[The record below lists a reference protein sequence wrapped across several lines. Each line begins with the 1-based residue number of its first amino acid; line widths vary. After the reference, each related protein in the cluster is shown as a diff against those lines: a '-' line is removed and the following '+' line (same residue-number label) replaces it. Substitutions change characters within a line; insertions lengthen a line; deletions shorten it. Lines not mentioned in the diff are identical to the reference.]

1 MQRLFIDNFTVSG
14 LMRLTLKA
22 IAAGMLCLCITAAS
36 HAAEYYV
43 APDGNNSGP
52 GGRHSPWRSI
62 GFALRH
68 ANPGD
73 TVYLREGRYNEAV
86 HMPHSGSRGH
96 GMITLRNYPFE
107 TAVIDGTGLYVNHGE
122 QGLVTIADR
131 SHVRIQGL
139 HLTNFHSDDES
150 VPMGI
155 FVTGAGENIEL
166 IDNHISAIETRKA
179 GCDGNA
185 LGIAVY
191 GRRSDA
197 PLRDIRIA
205 GNEVSHLKTGCSES
219 MSING
224 NVTDFEIVG
233 NSVHDN
239 NNIGID
245 VIGHEGMARDPAV
258 DIARNGVIADNIVYN
273 ITSAANSAYP
283 DGEMAAGGIYVD
295 GGYNIVIER
304 NRVFASDMGIELAS
318 EHAGKATRNVLVRN
332 NLIYNNH
339 RVGLSIGGYAP
350 DVGGTVDC
358 RIVHNTFY
366 KNDTAMSWGGE
377 VVIQYNARDNV
388 FENNIVYANAQA
400 VFINYYVESTERPLT
415 SDRNLFYT
423 EAGRYAGQWQWRG
436 KHYDDMS
443 GYARVSGNDG
453 SSLFGHPRKVS
464 ARFVPDFARRQQT
477 GPRVV
482 PRGHGEGALRDTGYA
497 AAAAGTSDFGAYE
510 YY

>member
-1 MQRLFIDNFTVSG
+1 MQTESRYNPRTPG
-14 LMRLTLKA
+14 LMRLALKA
-22 IAAGMLCLCITAAS
+22 VAASVLCLCITAAS

-43 APDGNNSGP
+43 APHGNNDNAGSQ
-52 GGRHSPWRSI
+52 RAPWRSI
-62 GFALRH
+62 EFALRH
-68 ANPGD
+68 AHAGD
-73 TVYLREGRYNEAV
+73 TVYLRAGRYREAV
-86 HMPHSGSRGH
+86 RMPRSGSREN

-107 TAVIDGTGLYVNHGE
+107 TAVIDGSGLRVAHGE
-122 QGLVTIADR
+122 QGLITVADR
-131 SHVRIQGL
+131 SYVRIQGL
-139 HLTNFHSDDES
+139 QIANFHSDDES

-155 FVTGAGENIEL
+155 FVTGAGAHIEL
-166 IDNHISAIETRKA
+166 IDNHISAIETRKS

-205 GNEVSHLKTGCSES
+205 GNEVTRLKTGCSES
-219 MSING
+219 ISING
-224 NVTDFEIVG
+224 NVTDFEVVG
-233 NSVHDN
+233 NAVHDN

-258 DIARNGVIADNIVYN
+258 DIARNGVIADNTVYN
-273 ITSAANSAYP
+273 ITSSANSAYP

-295 GGYNIVIER
+295 GGRDIVIER
-304 NRVFASDMGIELAS
+304 NRVFANDIGIELAS
-318 EHAGKATRNVLVRN
+318 EHGGHATRDVVVRN
-332 NLIYNNH
+332 NLIYNN
-339 RVGLSIGGYAP
+339 RSVGLSIGGYAP

-400 VFINYYVESTERPLT
+400 VFINYYVDSTTQPLS

-423 EAGRYAGQWQWRG
+423 EAGRYAGQWQWRA
-436 KHYDDMS
+436 KHYDDMG
-443 GYARVSGNDG
+443 GYARVSGNDRE
-453 SSLFGHPRKVS
+453 SLFGHPRIAS
-464 ARFVPDFARRQQT
+464 ARYVPDFALRQQT
-477 GPRVV
+477 GPLVV
-482 PRGHGEGALRDTGYA
+482 PRGRNERALRDTGYNGRRA
-497 AAAAGTSDFGAYE
+497 DTTDFGAYE